1 MLSGSRSDLLL
12 ELEALRH
19 ILCRLEDDAE
29 RFRVNTYLHK
39 ARNALTEAIVRLKR
53 EEIEDAG

>member
-19 ILCRLEDDAE
+19 ILHRLEDDAE
-29 RFRVNTYLHK
+29 RFRVSSYLQE
-39 ARNALTEAIVRLKR
+39 ARNALTDAIVRLKR
-53 EEIEDAG
+53 EDTDDGS